1 MSVYILALFAHPW
14 AKAVLWLVIGLPLI
28 RLLASLSASRLSA
41 AGSAHHGLVAR
52 RVITTAGGLA
62 IAIGVARALGLDL
75 TAVLA
80 TAGVLTVAIGFA
92 AQTSLSNLIAG
103 LFLLVDRPF
112 QVGDIVEIEGRIG
125 VIESITLLSTHVRTF
140 ENLRVRWPNEV
151 VLKATIV
158 NYTRYPVRRIDLR
171 VRLVHGSN
179 LTAAVTATREAVAA
193 LDLILLDP
201 PVEVVLRGYVDGAVE
216 VEVRAWMEAREVQ
229 SGRSA
234 MVRAVHDAL
243 VASGVTVQSPLVAV
257 PRAG

>member
-1 MSVYILALFAHPW
+1 MTELFPQLSAWPW
-14 AKAVLWLVIGLPLI
+14 ARALLWLVLGLPLV
-28 RLLASLSASRLSA
+28 RLLGAFAAGRLLA

-52 RVITTAGGLA
+52 RVITTAGAFAVAL
-62 IAIGVARALGLDL
+62 GVARELGLDL

-80 TAGVLTVAIGFA
+80 TAGVLTVAVGFA

-158 NYTRYPVRRIDLR
+158 NYTRYPVRRLEMR
-171 VRLVHGSN
+171 VRLLHGAD
-179 LTAAVTATREAVAA
+179 LRAVESAVQGAISE
-193 LDLILLDP
+193 LDLVLLDP

-216 VEVRAWMEAREVQ
+216 LEVRAWMEARDVQ
-229 SGRSA
+229 AGRTA

-243 VASGVTVQSPLVAV
+243 VRCGAQVATPLVPS
-257 PRAG
+257 PRPG